1 MVGSRLIKRTN
12 AVLSILIT
20 VLLFVHA
27 GYESISLC
35 MMYYQSLLSKITGFL
50 IAGTVAVHAVI
61 SAVCVF
67 VLHDSKSVLYLRL
80 NLRTVIQRIC
90 AILMVVLLPVHIF
103 AFDLLKGS
111 AGSFGYIL
119 TEAAQLLFY
128 GALFAHIA
136 VSFGNSLVTLGKL
149 EKETTRRRLD
159 VILAVIC
166 LLLFLVMSVITITT
180 HVKMFYG
187 DRI

>member
-1 MVGSRLIKRTN
+1 MRLKRAN
-12 AVLSILIT
+12 AVLSIIIT
-20 VLLFVHA
+20 VLLVVHA
-27 GYESISLC
+27 GYESIAFC
-35 MMYYQSLLSKITGFL
+35 MMYYQPLLSKITGYL
-50 IAGTVAVHAVI
+50 VAGTVTVHAVI
-61 SAVCVF
+61 SVICVF

-119 TEAAQLLFY
+119 TEAAQVLFY
-128 GALFAHIA
+128 AALFAHVA
-136 VSFGNSLVTLGKL
+136 VSFGKSLVTLGKL

-159 VILAVIC
+159 VILAVLC
-166 LLLFLVMSVITITT
+166 LLSFLVISVITITT
-180 HVKMFYG
+180 HAKMFYG
-187 DRI
+187 